1 MLERRNSQIIMDKE
15 YNTLKYK
22 LDRLHIDL
30 DILLISGVPKTDK
43 RFKEAFQRHQEI
55 VKQMEDH
62 LFNEL

>member
-1 MLERRNSQIIMDKE
+1 MDKE
-15 YNTLKYK
+15 YDTLKYK

-43 RFKEAFQRHQEI
+43 RFKEAFQRNQEI